1 MDKTHT
7 QVEIAQATCENEI
20 REVARLFDLYRV
32 FYKQRSDVDA
42 SYRFVY
48 DRWVARESVIFVAR
62 IEKLANGFVQLYPS
76 FDSSRMKQFWIL
88 NDLYVVEEARRFG
101 IGRALMRRAEQHAR
115 ETKSAGLMLGT
126 AVDNLKAQALYE
138 GEGYVRDSG
147 FLYYVKSL

>member
-7 QVEIAQATCENEI
+7 HVEIAQATSENEI
-20 REVARLFDLYRV
+20 HEVARLFDLYRV
-32 FYKQRSDVDA
+32 FYKQRSDLEA
-42 SYRFVY
+42 AYRFLY

-62 IEKLANGFVQLYPS
+62 IEKRASGFVQLYPS
-76 FDSSRMKQFWIL
+76 FDSSRMKRFWIL
-88 NDLYVVEEARRFG
+88 NDLYVVEEARHFG

-126 AVDNLKAQALYE
+126 AVDNLNAQALYE